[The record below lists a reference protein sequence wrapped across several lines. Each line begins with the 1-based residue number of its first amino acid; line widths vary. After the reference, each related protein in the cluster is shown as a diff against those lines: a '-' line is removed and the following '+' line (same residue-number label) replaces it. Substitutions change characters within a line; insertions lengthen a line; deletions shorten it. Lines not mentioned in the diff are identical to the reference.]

1 MQHFTTSGINTS
13 PILAINFLRT
23 ESEDYFVIPG
33 SVTDET
39 RPAVYGSAAPNS
51 RIDLYDGQHYLGS
64 VVANEAGA
72 WRFQPPSEAPFTGA
86 VSLRAEQ
93 SGVSSAAFTFTAG
106 ATTTPRAQIK
116 GLYDVDAADQEI
128 QPGNASATLTS
139 DATPMM
145 LITGRPGAT
154 VQVLDNGK
162 TLTTLTLD
170 EGGNATWTIAPPL
183 NAGPHDISL
192 SSTDQTVETAPWKIN
207 VDAANIINP
216 LSIDD
221 VAFDN
226 VGETGD
232 IRQGT
237 VTDDARPTFSGNAAA
252 LQIVTLH
259 DENDRVLGSV
269 QADESGR
276 WSLELPANLS
286 NGAHRVVAKADDQ
299 VSESFNFTVQVPVGT
314 PVTMNTYAYDNVA
327 AQGSFRSGGTTDD
340 NRPSFSGTAG
350 AGQVVTIY
358 DEFNR
363 ALGTTTANRLG
374 NWSLEIRNEL
384 AEGNH
389 KLVAK
394 TSSGSSSAF
403 ELTVVSPTALPVT
416 LDQYAY
422 DNVGTKGRFYAG
434 ATTDDT
440 RPTFT
445 GTAGPGQLVTVFD
458 ENNRALGSV
467 VANRVGN
474 WSIEITQALG
484 NGNHT
489 IVAKTGTQTSASFEF
504 VVSTHTVTPVTLDQ
518 TAYDNV
524 KTSGMFGAG
533 GTTDDQRPTFS
544 GTAGVGELVTLYDEK
559 NRSLGS
565 VVAGSDG
572 RWSLEIIRDLQDGH
586 HNVVAKTATQVS
598 GSFELTIATPAST
611 PVVISPSALDNV
623 GENTEFRAGGS
634 TDDNRPTFSG
644 TAGANQLVTLYDENN
659 RPLGSTVADNSG
671 KWSVEIIRELNVG
684 QHSVMAKTATQ
695 SSSTFDFTVVAPDF
709 TPVTLSPYAYD
720 NVGTSASIRSGGVTD
735 DDRPSFSGSAA
746 AGQLVTLYDQQNRV
760 LGSTTANRYGNWSLE
775 ITTPLNE
782 GPNSVVAMSGSQV
795 SGAFTLT
802 VNTANLTPVTI
813 DNQYYDNV
821 RVPGYVTVGEGTTD
835 DTRPRFTGTGPAGK
849 QVELFDE
856 NGRSLGKTVT
866 NTGGIWRLEITK
878 DLHEGVNQV
887 YAKIGN
893 QISQPIEVE
902 VDTHIPTPLSIDST
916 ALDNVG
922 VVKNI
927 VNGNILPTDDDRPTF
942 TGSAPAGETVTLLD
956 QQGRALGSTVADSAG
971 RWELELSTSL
981 NQGLN
986 QVTAQVGSEISNTF
1000 VLFVRS
1006 SAVFGAMSEES
1017 ESTFSIE
1024 SLLQDAQPALFATV
1038 AEESIEEV
1046 SLDISANDMRV
1057 NSESGVAVQTE
1068 NGWKPDDREELNTF

>member
-183 NAGPHDISL
+183 SAGPHDISL

-276 WSLELPANLS
+276 WSLELPVNLS
-286 NGAHRVVAKADDQ
+286 NGAHRVVAKADAQ

-314 PVTMNTYAYDNVA
+314 PVTMNAYAYDNVA

-445 GTAGPGQLVTVFD
+445 GTAGPGQLVTLYD

-544 GTAGVGELVTLYDEK
+544 GTAGVGELVTLYDE
-559 NRSLGS
+559 
-565 VVAGSDG
+565 
-572 RWSLEIIRDLQDGH
+572 
-586 HNVVAKTATQVS
+586 
-598 GSFELTIATPAST
+598 
-611 PVVISPSALDNV
+611 
-623 GENTEFRAGGS
+623 
-634 TDDNRPTFSG
+634 
-644 TAGANQLVTLYDENN
+644 NN

-671 KWSVEIIRELNVG
+671 KWYVEISCELNVG
-684 QHSVMAKTATQ
+684 HHSVMAKTATQ
-695 SSSTFDFTVVAPDF
+695 SSGTFDFTVVAPDF
-709 TPVTLSPYAYD
+709 TPVTISPYAYD

-760 LGSTTANRYGNWSLE
+760 LGSTTANRFGNWSLE

-893 QISQPIEVE
+893 QFSQPIEVE

-956 QQGRALGSTVADSAG
+956 QQGRELGSTVADSAG

-1006 SAVFGAMSEES
+1006 SSVFGAMSEES

-1024 SLLQDAQPALFATV
+1024 SLLQDAQPTLFATA

-1046 SLDISANDMRV
+1046 SLDISAKDMRV

>member
-72 WRFQPPSEAPFTGA
+72 WRFQPPSEAPFNGA

-106 ATTTPRAQIK
+106 AITTPRAQIK

-183 NAGPHDISL
+183 SAGPHDISL

-276 WSLELPANLS
+276 WSLELPVNLS
-286 NGAHRVVAKADDQ
+286 NGAHRVVAKSDAQ

-445 GTAGPGQLVTVFD
+445 GTAGPGQLVTLYD

-524 KTSGMFGAG
+524 ETSGMFGAG

-544 GTAGVGELVTLYDEK
+544 GTAGVGE
-559 NRSLGS
+559 
-565 VVAGSDG
+565 
-572 RWSLEIIRDLQDGH
+572 
-586 HNVVAKTATQVS
+586 
-598 GSFELTIATPAST
+598 
-611 PVVISPSALDNV
+611 
-623 GENTEFRAGGS
+623 
-634 TDDNRPTFSG
+634 
-644 TAGANQLVTLYDENN
+644 LVTLYDENN

-684 QHSVMAKTATQ
+684 QHSVVAKTATQ
-695 SSSTFDFTVVAPDF
+695 SSGTFEFTVVAPDF

-760 LGSTTANRYGNWSLE
+760 LGSTTANRFGNWSLE

-893 QISQPIEVE
+893 QFSQPIEVE

-1006 SAVFGAMSEES
+1006 SSVFGAMSEES

-1024 SLLQDAQPALFATV
+1024 SLLQDAQPALFATA